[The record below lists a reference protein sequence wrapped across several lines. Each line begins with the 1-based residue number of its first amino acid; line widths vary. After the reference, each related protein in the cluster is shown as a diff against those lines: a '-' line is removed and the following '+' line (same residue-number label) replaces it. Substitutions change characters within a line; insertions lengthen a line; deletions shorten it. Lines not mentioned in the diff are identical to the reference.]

1 RRSGPPREGH
11 RIARRYRRGRHRGR
25 SVQGHLVR
33 GDESGDQIHHAVRAA
48 RRGNCGDDER
58 PGCEDR
64 HRGVLLRGRAGVRLS
79 LVLLHAD
86 SGRKSGRQV
95 TAGFSPPPS
104 GPRREGGFVFG
115 SAGGAKDNS
124 PRRKPW
130 VIVWWGISPGWGK
143 RKVVVQLFLSLLA
156 ELEPLVSQTH
166 GLT

>member
-1 RRSGPPREGH
+1 
-11 RIARRYRRGRHRGR
+11 
-25 SVQGHLVR
+25 
-33 GDESGDQIHHAVRAA
+33 
-48 RRGNCGDDER
+48 
-58 PGCEDR
+58 
-64 HRGVLLRGRAGVRLS
+64 VRLS

-166 GLT
+166 GLTPWAIVNCRSAAQGKTWAGVTVLLSEQVGISPTL